1 MLLVHQVLSR
11 IYNAKLARLVCC
23 CASYPLTFACNIMI
37 CTPRLSIRIDLFVW
51 QFIASI
57 ACRFAPHKQDPLAHR
72 NLARLLDATGNTRD
86 SLTHNR
92 IAVRLGPGH
101 LTEGRVRDAHDT
113 DTYRTVARQTVARN
127 ECVHSFLFR
136 NCICLF
142 YGELPCL

>member
-1 MLLVHQVLSR
+1 VAL
-11 IYNAKLARLVCC
+11 IFVC
-23 CASYPLTFACNIMI
+23 S
-37 CTPRLSIRIDLFVW
+37 
-51 QFIASI
+51 
-57 ACRFAPHKQDPLAHR
+57 CRFVHHQDPLAHR

-127 ECVHSFLFR
+127 ECVVIFFSQTFLFLT
-136 NCICLF
+136 CISSVKNVRRGSLPVSHCL
-142 YGELPCL
+142 LPERFVP